1 MTGVVAPPPPPM
13 LFVVCVVCGG
23 SVVAEAVVELN
34 WVAIQPEEP
43 LLFVLLDVGPPPPV
57 AGLPPPEPALAV

>member
-1 MTGVVAPPPPPM
+1 MTGVAPLPPPM
-13 LFVVCVVCGG
+13 PFVECVVCGG
-23 SVVAEAVVELN
+23 SVVAEAAVELN